1 MSRGFRNSDETQEM
15 AEQATASAINEIIE
29 RDREQAEHS
38 AQLRAQGKAGVCE
51 DCGGAIGAERME
63 ALPDA
68 TRCVRCQAAYDQA
81 NR

>member
-1 MSRGFRNSDETQEM
+1 MS
-15 AEQATASAINEIIE
+15 EQATSEAINQILE

-38 AQLRAQGKAGVCE
+38 AQLRAEGKAGECE
-51 DCGGAIGAERME
+51 DCGGPIGAERME

-68 TRCVRCQAAYDQA
+68 TRCVGCQGAWDQA